1 MTSSMAETAQRRINK
16 RVNTCPVI
24 QDAKRD
30 IRSALSR
37 GALVSELGAKGVLN
51 LVPPEIKRIHTLLE
65 SEFNPLQLCHQLGP
79 LLEQL
84 DGLSKP
90 LSAASPVQVQPAP
103 WKKETKLT
111 CQ

>member
-1 MTSSMAETAQRRINK
+1 MKPFTLQSHERLSYTI
-16 RVNTCPVI
+16 V

-51 LVPPEIKRIHTLLE
+51 LVPAEIRRIHTLLE

-79 LLEQL
+79 LL
-84 DGLSKP
+84 
-90 LSAASPVQVQPAP
+90 
-103 WKKETKLT
+103 
-111 CQ
+111 

>member
-1 MTSSMAETAQRRINK
+1 M
-16 RVNTCPVI
+16 

-51 LVPPEIKRIHTLLE
+51 LVPAEIKRIHTLLE

-84 DGLSKP
+84 EGLSKP
-90 LSAASPVQVQPAP
+90 LSAASPVQVRSALL
-103 WKKETKLT
+103 WEKRVT
-111 CQ
+111 